1 MQRLNM
7 SKGFKLLR
15 IEYLFSVII
24 PCLLAIYLNNFNFKD
39 HLWILSGFS
48 FYAITGNTLNDFID
62 MKDPDEKE
70 TLERV
75 KGYSRK
81 EIFVL
86 SLASFALGSAC
97 FFNTIIHHPIL
108 LIYLI
113 IIVVMVIFYCIFK
126 SLVIVNHIILGISH
140 IILPY
145 FMIKINAGSIYIS
158 LFPVMSVSE
167 IFIITSIAIVAYTGQ
182 MLHELIDGD
191 SLSKLSPKKS
201 QIVIWVVSFISLIIG
216 ILMIIITQFY
226 VFFPII
232 IFPLGIMY
240 IFRKPRK
247 DLRGRYTLKDIGIIL
262 GNLVLVYIIILI
274 LA

>member
-1 MQRLNM
+1 M
-7 SKGFKLLR
+7 SKGFQLLR
-15 IEYLFSVII
+15 IEYLFSVLV
-24 PCLLAIYLNNFNFKD
+24 PCLLSVYLNKYEITA
-39 HLWILSGFS
+39 HIWILAGFA

-62 MKDPDEKE
+62 MRDPDEKE

-97 FFNTIIHHPIL
+97 FLNTIVLYPIL

-113 IIVVMVIFYCIFK
+113 IIIVMVVFYCIFK
-126 SLVIVNHIILGISH
+126 SLVIINHIILGISH
-140 IILPY
+140 IVLPY
-145 FMIKINAGSIYIS
+145 FMIKINAGSIIINF
-158 LFPVMSVSE
+158 LPEMSVSE
-167 IFIITSIAIVAYTGQ
+167 IFILTSIAVVAYTGQ

-201 QIVIWVVSFISLIIG
+201 QIVIWGVSFISLIVG
-216 ILMIIITQFY
+216 IFMIIFTQFY
-226 VFFPII
+226 MFFPII

-240 IFRKPRK
+240 LFRKPRE
-247 DLRGRYTLKDIGIIL
+247 DLRGRYSLKDIGIIL
-262 GNLVLVYIIILI
+262 GNLILVYIVILI
-274 LA
+274 IT